1 MYLLDTGTLAEALRA
16 VPSRQFVR
24 RLSYVQPG
32 DRWTSVITVS
42 HLLEAARRAKNPKL
56 MQNVLRLVAS
66 VRVASFDLQTAQAV
80 AKLRASMSDPGEP
93 DDLIVAA
100 IALANDFTLVSGRPI
115 AFRRYH
121 GLRVESWTS

>member
-80 AKLRASMSDPGEP
+80 A
-93 DDLIVAA
+93 
-100 IALANDFTLVSGRPI
+100 NDFTLVSGRPI